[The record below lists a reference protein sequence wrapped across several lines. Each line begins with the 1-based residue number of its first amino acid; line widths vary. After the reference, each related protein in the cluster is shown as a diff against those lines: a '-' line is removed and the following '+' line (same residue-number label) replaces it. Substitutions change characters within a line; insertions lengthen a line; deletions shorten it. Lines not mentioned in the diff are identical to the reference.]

1 MIVIGSLSGCMNPPL
16 TSHTART
23 SVEQLLLTQ
32 AVGKSLTNPSDQ
44 DFPLPTGATVKVDLT
59 GLTED
64 RAFIKAAI
72 EGWLGEQGYQIRQ
85 INESAT
91 YRIHLIVNAIGTEQ
105 GESFIGMPPI
115 QSSLIPF
122 SLPEIAIFRVQRQTG
137 RVQYYMNI
145 FEEQTGKFV
154 ATSSRHES
162 QTYHHQYTILLF
174 FSFLDTD
181 LDFASE

>member
-1 MIVIGSLSGCMNPPL
+1 MVVIGSLSGCVNPQL

-72 EGWLGEQGYQIRQ
+72 QGWLGEQGYQIRQ